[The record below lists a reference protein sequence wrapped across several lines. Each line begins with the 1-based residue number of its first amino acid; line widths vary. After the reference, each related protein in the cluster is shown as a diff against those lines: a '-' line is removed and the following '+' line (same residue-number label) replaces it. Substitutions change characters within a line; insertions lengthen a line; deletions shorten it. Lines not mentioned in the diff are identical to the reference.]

1 MLAEK
6 FKVAGRPVERGGK
19 PYVIAE
25 AGANFNQSLDIAK
38 RLIDAAAEAKADAV
52 KFQLF
57 KAREL
62 VSEAAEGFDVLK
74 SVELNPDW
82 VPVLAE
88 HAKSR
93 SLPFLA
99 SAFSLDALAVLE
111 AVGVP
116 AHKVA
121 SSEVLNLPL
130 LAAMA
135 RTGKPIFLSTGMSDL
150 ADIALALEVIASEG
164 NDKVSLMHC
173 YARYPLPESEANLRV
188 IETLSRAF
196 GGPVGYSDHTL
207 TRKSSVAAVAL
218 GAVTFE
224 KHFTLDK
231 KSEGPDHFFAL
242 EPKELADYVS
252 AIHETHAALGDGIKT
267 LHAEEQN
274 GRRREGLHARR
285 KISAGQKLTR
295 EDIEVRRPATGI
307 RSRDHVLVLGAAAR
321 NTIEAGEPVRWTDIK
336 L

>member
-1 MLAEK
+1 MLADK
-6 FKVAGRPVERGGK
+6 FTVAGREVERGGK

-25 AGANFNQSLDIAK
+25 AGANFNQSIDIAK
-38 RLIDAAAEAKADAV
+38 RLIDVAAEAKADAV

-57 KAREL
+57 KAHEL
-62 VSEAAEGFDVLK
+62 VSEDTPGFDILK

-82 VPVLAE
+82 VPLLAE

-93 SLPFLA
+93 AIPFMA
-99 SAFSLDALAVLE
+99 SAFSVDALATLE

-135 RTGKPIFLSTGMSDL
+135 RTGKPIFLATGMSDL
-150 ADIALALEVIASEG
+150 ADISLALEVIASEG

-173 YARYPLPESEANLRV
+173 YARYPLPEAEANLRV
-188 IETLSRAF
+188 IETFARAF
-196 GGPVGYSDHTL
+196 GGPVGFSDHTV

-231 KSEGPDHFFAL
+231 SAEGPDHFFAL

-252 AIHETHAALGDGIKT
+252 AIHETYSALGDGIKA
-267 LHAEEQN
+267 LHAEERN
-274 GRRREGLHARR
+274 GRRREGLHLRR
-285 KISAGQKLTR
+285 KVSAGQKLTR
-295 EDIEVRRPATGI
+295 EDIEVRRPATGM
-307 RSRDHVLVLGAAAR
+307 RGRELVHAINAVVRHDL
-321 NTIEAGEPVRWTDIK
+321 EAGAPLHWSDIR

>member
-1 MLAEK
+1 MLANK
-6 FKVAGRPVERGGK
+6 FTVAGKTVERGGK

-25 AGANFNQSLDIAK
+25 AGANFNQSLDTAK
-38 RLIDAAAEAKADAV
+38 RLIDVAAEAKADAV

-57 KAREL
+57 KAIEL
-62 VSEAAEGFDVLK
+62 IPADAPGFDILT

-82 VPVLAE
+82 VPLLAE

-93 SLPFLA
+93 ALPFMA
-99 SAFSLDALAVLE
+99 SAFSLDALAKLE
-111 AVGVP
+111 AIGVP

-121 SSEVLNLPL
+121 SSEVMNLPL

-135 RTGKPIFLSTGMSDL
+135 RTGKPIFLATGMSDL
-150 ADIALALEVIASEG
+150 ADIALAVDVITSEG

-173 YARYPLPESEANLRV
+173 YARYPLPEAEANLRV
-188 IETLSRAF
+188 IETLGRAF
-196 GGPVGYSDHTL
+196 GGPIGFSDHTQ

-231 KSEGPDHFFAL
+231 NAEGPDHFFAL

-252 AIHETHAALGDGIKT
+252 AIQETYAALGDGIKVM
-267 LHAEEQN
+267 HPEERN
-274 GRRREGLHARR
+274 GRRREGVHTRR
-285 KISAGQKLTR
+285 KIAAGQKLTR
-295 EDIEVRRPATGI
+295 DDLELKRPTGGVRG
-307 RSRDHVLVLGAAAR
+307 RDVNHVINAVAR
-321 NTIEAGEPVRWTDIK
+321 RDLEAGVPLDWSDIRI
-336 L
+336 